1 MDKTNNINK
10 GDTAPDE
17 RYLSNLEKHIERAK
31 EAQKYS
37 ADRFDILLISL
48 SSTALAL
55 SIGFVNN
62 VVPDLKAT
70 DTSLLKT
77 SWLLFVVTLI
87 SNLTSQVSGYYAHVY
102 DIKTTRNLIRAE
114 RGKNQKGN
122 QKKFETYCSNLNNTT
137 NVLNAISL
145 LCLFGGIITIV
156 SFFSRIIKITRYE
169 QSRQ

>member
-1 MDKTNNINK
+1 MSKKKKIEIEIEGKAISSISQKQDDYISINDIAKTNNINK
-10 GDTAPDE
+10 CKTPPDE
-17 RYLSNLEKHIERAK
+17 RYLGNLEKHIERAQ
-31 EAQKYS
+31 EAEKYS

-77 SWLLFVVTLI
+77 SWLLFVLTLI

-102 DIKTTRNLIRAE
+102 DIKTTRNIIREE
-114 RGKNQKGN
+114 RGKNHKGN
-122 QKKFETYCSNLNNTT
+122 QKKF
-137 NVLNAISL
+137 
-145 LCLFGGIITIV
+145 
-156 SFFSRIIKITRYE
+156 
-169 QSRQ
+169 